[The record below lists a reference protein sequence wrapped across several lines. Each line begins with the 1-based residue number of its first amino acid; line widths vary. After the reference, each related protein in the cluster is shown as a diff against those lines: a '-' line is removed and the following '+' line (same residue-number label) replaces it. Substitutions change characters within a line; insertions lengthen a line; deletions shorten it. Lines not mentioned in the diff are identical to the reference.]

1 MRLLALSFLRH
12 TGTVTGF
19 AEGKVSKLS
28 DKYVGGKR
36 RKMGLESN

>member
-1 MRLLALSFLRH
+1 MRLHALSFIRH

-36 RKMGLESN
+36 KKWG